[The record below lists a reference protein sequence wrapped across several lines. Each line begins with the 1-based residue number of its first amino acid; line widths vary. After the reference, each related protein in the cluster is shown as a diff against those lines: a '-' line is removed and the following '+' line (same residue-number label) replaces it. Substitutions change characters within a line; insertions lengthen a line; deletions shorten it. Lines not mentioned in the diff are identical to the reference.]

1 MATTKTEK
9 IDQVLHANNNTSWIG
24 NDPYTQVKLG
34 EVECTVDH
42 NTDYPFMVSI
52 KTDTKLSI
60 KDLDAG
66 CKGEFWYYST
76 TINGVDEGVAGGYVV
91 PTTSWSMSR
100 RTHFDKASSNS
111 GWVVKSGFIRDIRK
125 VLGNTFTSHKWYWV
139 PVKFTYAYTGYVYS
153 VFGGWEIISSSSSTY
168 TKSFP
173 IYTPRVVGGNRDNW
187 WGNASQGSSYAYRNV
202 RFTANYGGL
211 MVGNEAHTVYFYVD
225 GTLIGSQTNQTSGT
239 ISGSKYIGSTGSK
252 YWYIIC
258 DGYKI
263 NQGYFNFVEP
273 PPAKPTM
280 SSVNNTTPTSIN
292 TTQTKTISANWYRG
306 DVGWPQGTVT
316 YNWECYYGSTLIKS
330 GETTGTSTSFTY
342 NIPSQHT
349 GADVYFRVR
358 AKQNSNSLGYSGW
371 MNSGKTTIFW
381 AYNEPS
387 KVQAGSLSPNRFQLF
402 YGNKTGITT
411 NASMKIG
418 GWGDR
423 PGTRNVEFRM
433 HNATR
438 NQHVAWYGRNN
449 TSDTGTYSQSLTA
462 TIPDANVND
471 TYEVWAHKRLGDTEY
486 LAASDARY
494 PATGTN
500 NVKVGNI
507 TFYEVKG
514 KVSGSFSIDPDI
526 VISGLSSAIDYQ
538 FTYDRQSSAKVDI
551 YLEVYDI
558 SNKKVTK
565 TFKFEQGI
573 NESKTIQNRRTDL
586 VLIDAQKAGAYE
598 VRLKANVTELLGNVT
613 THTLATIEPEN
624 YNPPIPRISINNL
637 SKPLPTT
644 NAASLLGKQDTDVTW
659 DYNYSFEGV
668 QIKSA
673 EIEVVSKPYGKQIFV
688 VPSSTAGSPYYN
700 KYTRKSTGEFDL
712 GSQVTAFLRV
722 YYAIYGDNRIWT
734 VESEKLT
741 VNITHTRYMFY
752 YTNTDI
758 GEKQMIQMRW
768 LNDRN
773 DQVLKKIHIDD

>member
-1 MATTKTEK
+1 MATTASKKLNETLSG
-9 IDQVLHANNNTSWIG
+9 DWIG
-24 NDPYTQVKLG
+24 NGPYVKCQYG
-34 EVECTVDH
+34 TIYCTVDF
-42 NTDYPFMVSI
+42 NDDRPFAV
-52 KTDTKLSI
+52 KC
-60 KDLDAG
+60 DLDQKVSLKGVGGFRGSDAG
-66 CKGEFWYYST
+66 FYCLSL
-76 TINGVDEGVAGGYVV
+76 NGVDHAAIGGQIQWGLKNKNVAG
-91 PTTSWSMSR
+91 T
-100 RTHFDKASSNS
+100 KSSDS
-111 GWVVKSGFIRDIRK
+111 GWVRKNSVIMDIRDI
-125 VLGNTFTSHKWYWV
+125 LGNNFTSHTWYPVTAKWRYW
-139 PVKFTYAYTGYVYS
+139 YTGYAYIPIR
-153 VFGGWEIISSSSSTY
+153 GWDIVNHYNTEY
-168 TKSFP
+168 TTTVQ
-173 IYTPRVVGGNRDNW
+173 IYTPRVVGGNRKNW
-187 WGNASQGSSYAYRNV
+187 WGNASQGSSYAYRSV

-211 MVGNEAHTVYFYVD
+211 TVGNEAHTVQFYVG
-225 GTLIGSQTNQTSGT
+225 GTLIGSQTNRTNGT
-239 ISGSKYIGSTGSK
+239 ISGNKYIGGTGSQ

-258 DGYKI
+258 DGHKI

-280 SSVNNTTPTSIN
+280 SNVNNTTLTSIN

-330 GETTGTSTSFTY
+330 GETTDTSTSFTY

-349 GADVYFRVR
+349 GADIYFRVR
-358 AKQNSNSLGYSGW
+358 ARQNSNNLGYSGW
-371 MNSGKTTIFW
+371 MDSGRVTIFW

-387 KVQAGSLSPNRFQLF
+387 KVQAGSSSPNRFQLF
-402 YGNKTGITT
+402 HGNKTGITT
-411 NASMKIG
+411 NASMRIG

-471 TYEVWAHKRLGDTEY
+471 IYEVWAHKRLGDTEY
-486 LAASDARY
+486 LASSDARY
-494 PATGTN
+494 PAIGTN

-514 KVSGSFSIDPDI
+514 KITGSFNIDPNI
-526 VISGLSSAIDYQ
+526 IISGLSSAINYE
-538 FTYDRQSSAKVDI
+538 FRYDKQSSAKVDV

-565 TFKFEQGI
+565 TFKFEQGV

-586 VLIDAQKAGAYE
+586 VLIEAQKAGAYE
-598 VRLKANVTELLGNVT
+598 VRLKADITELLGGVT
-613 THTLATIEPEN
+613 THTLAAIEPEN

-644 NAASLLGKQDTDVTW
+644 NAASLLGKQDTDITW
-659 DYNYSFEGV
+659 NYNYSFEGV

-688 VPSSTAGSPYYN
+688 VPSSTTGSPYYN

-752 YTNTDI
+752 YTNTNI

-773 DQVLKKIHIDD
+773 DQVLKKIHIDS